1 MLTIAPGKVKGL
13 IFDEGTFRDQLSKL
27 GDSLLVVADDEL
39 VKVHIH
45 AEYPGEVMNQAMNY
59 GALSRIKI
67 ENMRD
72 QHSHILEDMTRR
84 VRSSCFYHG
93 HSCNAKQAVWF
104 RCGCS
109 R

>member
-1 MLTIAPGKVKGL
+1 M
-13 IFDEGTFRDQLSKL
+13 FREQLSKL
-27 GDSLLVVADDEL
+27 GDSLLVVADEEL

-72 QHSHILEDMTRR
+72 QHSHILEDVTQGYEAS
-84 VRSSCFYHG
+84 VCQSLLL
-93 HSCNAKQAVWF
+93 
-104 RCGCS
+104 
-109 R
+109 

>member
-1 MLTIAPGKVKGL
+1 MLLARSRAL
-13 IFDEGTFRDQLSKL
+13 RFDEGTFRDQLSKL
-27 GDSLLVVADDEL
+27 GDSLLVVADEEL

-72 QHSHILEDMTRR
+72 QHSHILEDVT
-84 VRSSCFYHG
+84 HG
-93 HSCNAKQAVWF
+93 YEAPVAIPAAAVAVCSAK
-104 RCGCS
+104 
-109 R
+109 